1 MVVAVALVFTLVSGA
16 PGDLQLDASVATLG
30 RSRTL
35 LPSRGPS
42 TTTAEAMV
50 MPRLAAGTAW
60 SDVSAGV
67 SYQPVLSAPD
77 LTTSSTMDVL
87 HVAEARGQLRL
98 DGPWRLSGVAMG
110 SRGTTDLLAESRRNP
125 ADLQTLTSTGTLTY
139 RAVRGDLR
147 LEGALDP
154 RTSVVAAAGWFL
166 DGGEDAASRA
176 ILPVQRGARAEG
188 TLRWSATPLD
198 RLDGRVAGTRA
209 DLLQRTT
216 YLVEATGTWRRHL
229 ARTRDVWLG
238 GGVVGADTQDP
249 GTRRTRAYPAL
260 ELGISDADPAR
271 GVSLQLVA
279 RTGAVIDRATG
290 EAAPQLELVGSA
302 RWRLAT
308 AWALSTRTAAA
319 DSRLSAGDVRRLS
332 AEHRLD
338 WTATRSVVLGAGVFL
353 DWQLA
358 AAPGLPSVREGGVF
372 VAAFADVTGHHPV
385 RDGAAP

>member
-1 MVVAVALVFTLVSGA
+1 MVVAMALVLTLVSGA

-30 RSRTL
+30 RTRTL
-35 LPSRGPS
+35 LPSRGPP

-50 MPRLAAGTAW
+50 MPRLAAGAAW
-60 SDVSAGV
+60 PDVSAGV

-87 HVAEARGQLRL
+87 HVAEARGRLRL
-98 DGPWRLSGVAMG
+98 DGPWRLSGVATG

-125 ADLQTLTSTGTLTY
+125 TALQTLTTTETLTY
-139 RAVRGDLR
+139 RAARGDLR

-238 GGVVGADTQDP
+238 GGVAGADTQDP
-249 GTRRTRAYPAL
+249 GARRTRAYPAA

-279 RTGAVIDRATG
+279 RTGAVIDRATD
-290 EAAPQLELVGSA
+290 EAAPQLEAVGSA

-308 AWALSTRTAAA
+308 AWALSTRAAAA

-332 AEHRLD
+332 AESRLD